1 MEMGTMEYALLHD
14 HGVRAER
21 TVSTAAGLSRIVA

>member
-1 MEMGTMEYALLHD
+1 MERGTIEQTLLRD
-14 HGVRAER
+14 HCVEVEK